1 MRLLSPYSLTWVDLS
16 PIIKSILILDGATLV
31 ERNEPTGITG
41 EQALNIQHVEKR
53 LDMLD
58 QRLDNIDSI
67 VTAVAERVMSQ
78 LITLAITCPHCGRDV
93 EIAVVGSQKPRR

>member
-1 MRLLSPYSLTWVDLS
+1 MD
-16 PIIKSILILDGATLV
+16 SIVILEDGALAEENKPIEV
-31 ERNEPTGITG
+31 AE
-41 EQALNIQHVEKR
+41 EQALDIQHIKTR

-78 LITLAITCPHCGRDV
+78 LVTLNITCPHCGKDV
-93 EIAVVGSQKPRR
+93 EIAIVGSQKLRR